1 MKGKGRI
8 LGANLSNSKIKL
20 TATRFG
26 VPLNYLCKKKK
37 MEKLS
42 EMEKVQNAFSAM
54 YSFRT
59 YFDCY
64 SNEFN
69 RVKLEKKAE
78 VIEAIIGRGFDFHRL
93 IKEYKEYYKEDGYMH
108 VYDATIPT
116 LIGMNSFIKS
126 GNFIDPYNQ
135 RELMNKSD
143 KEVID
148 ALIATVKQKNSFV

>member
-1 MKGKGRI
+1 MK
-8 LGANLSNSKIKL
+8 
-20 TATRFG
+20 
-26 VPLNYLCKKKK
+26 
-37 MEKLS
+37 KLS

-54 YSFRT
+54 HSFRT
-59 YFDCY
+59 YFDSG

-78 VIEAIIGRGFDFHRL
+78 MIEAIIGKGFDFHQL
-93 IKEYKEYYKEDGYMH
+93 IKEYKDYYNEDGYMH

-135 RELMNKSD
+135 RELVNKSD
-143 KEVID
+143 REVID
-148 ALIATVKQKNSFV
+148 ALIKTVKLKNNFM

>member
-1 MKGKGRI
+1 
-8 LGANLSNSKIKL
+8 
-20 TATRFG
+20 
-26 VPLNYLCKKKK
+26 

-42 EMEKVQNAFSAM
+42 EMEKVQNTFSALH
-54 YSFRT
+54 SFRT
-59 YFDCY
+59 YFDSG

-78 VIEAIIGRGFDFHRL
+78 MIEAIIGRGFDFHQL
-93 IKEYKEYYKEDGYMH
+93 IKEYKEYYNEDGYMH

-126 GNFIDPYNQ
+126 GKFIDPYNQ
-135 RELMNKSD
+135 RELVNKSD

-148 ALIATVKQKNSFV
+148 ALIETVKQKNSFV

>member
-1 MKGKGRI
+1 
-8 LGANLSNSKIKL
+8 
-20 TATRFG
+20 
-26 VPLNYLCKKKK
+26 
-37 MEKLS
+37 MEKLC
-42 EMEKVQNAFSAM
+42 EMEKVQKAFSAM
-54 YSFRT
+54 HSFRP

-78 VIEAIIGRGFDFHRL
+78 MIGAIIGKGFDFHQL

-108 VYDATIPT
+108 VYEATIPT
-116 LIGMNSFIKS
+116 LIGLNSFIKN

-135 RELMNKSD
+135 RELVNKSD

-148 ALIATVKQKNSFV
+148 ALIETVKQKNSFV